1 MVMNCTQSCLSLIL
15 ETDHLSLF
23 KFGLLQAKTPT
34 LQWFQEKRNI
44 TTRFPQRFCI
54 HLIHLTSKI
63 INYGENWTASIY
75 SPYSVI
81 KLASF
86 FFFFLRQWKRLCSV
100 SASVPLSMFV
110 ECIIPLFWPL
120 IILSPLLFLMIDY
133 CAIKGRQK
141 KL

>member
-1 MVMNCTQSCLSLIL
+1 MQLILSSVVMNCTQSCLSLIL

-23 KFGLLQAKTPT
+23 KLGLLQAKTPT

-75 SPYSVI
+75 SPCSAI
-81 KLASF
+81 KLDSF
-86 FFFFLRQWKRLCSV
+86 FFPETLEKTVFSQCKC
-100 SASVPLSMFV
+100 AA
-110 ECIIPLFWPL
+110 ECVCGMHNTTVLT
-120 IILSPLLFLMIDY
+120 IDY
-133 CAIKGRQK
+133 SVCFVVSNDW
-141 KL
+141 LSCY